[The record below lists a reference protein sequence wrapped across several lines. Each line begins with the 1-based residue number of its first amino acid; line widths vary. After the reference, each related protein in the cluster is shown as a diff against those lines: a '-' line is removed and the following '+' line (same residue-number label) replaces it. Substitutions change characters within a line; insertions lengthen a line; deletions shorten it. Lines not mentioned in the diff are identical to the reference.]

1 MTLPVVRLPC
11 AAVRGGGGGYNRE
24 VCCGPFALCGRR
36 KGTATRRRAP
46 IPLWDILPRERDK
59 DCGHCLFPRTAQSKT
74 LAVALNCMP
83 KQFNTTE
90 LLVERHAFDSH
101 LRALDAL
108 QLAVALEVRNQQLVD
123 HFVAADGILC
133 EVAGL
138 EGFSVVNPER
148 S

>member
-1 MTLPVVRLPC
+1 
-11 AAVRGGGGGYNRE
+11 
-24 VCCGPFALCGRR
+24 
-36 KGTATRRRAP
+36 
-46 IPLWDILPRERDK
+46 
-59 DCGHCLFPRTAQSKT
+59 
-74 LAVALNCMP
+74 MP

-138 EGFSVVNPER
+138 EGVFGSQSGTFLTPRRCCTAYVNAR
-148 S
+148 SARSPS

>member
-1 MTLPVVRLPC
+1 
-11 AAVRGGGGGYNRE
+11 
-24 VCCGPFALCGRR
+24 
-36 KGTATRRRAP
+36 
-46 IPLWDILPRERDK
+46 
-59 DCGHCLFPRTAQSKT
+59 
-74 LAVALNCMP
+74 MP

-108 QLAVALEVRNQQLVD
+108 QLALEVRNQQLAD

-138 EGFSVVNPER
+138 EGFSVVNP
-148 S
+148 